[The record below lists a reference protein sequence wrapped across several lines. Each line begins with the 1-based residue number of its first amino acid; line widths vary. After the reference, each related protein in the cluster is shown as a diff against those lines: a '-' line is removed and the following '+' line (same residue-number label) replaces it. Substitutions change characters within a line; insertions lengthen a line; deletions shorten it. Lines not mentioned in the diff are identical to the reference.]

1 MYGKA
6 FVEYLECYKINPWG
20 YPVRKLWIVAPLTDE
35 VTSIIIIQISQITI
49 RNWSL
54 LACSYF
60 HCGFLPSFGTHSFN
74 NYTTQINRY
83 FQELWNIIV
92 FIFIE
97 LFWFID
103 ISFRNESL
111 LILSRKYLKLID
123 IFCTFNFA
131 YNQNYL
137 NCVLLEFLN
146 KV

>member
-74 NYTTQINRY
+74 NYTTRINRY
-83 FQELWNIIV
+83 FQELWNLRLIM
-92 FIFIE
+92 FIE

-103 ISFRNESL
+103 IFDYEKWKNTNSIES
-111 LILSRKYLKLID
+111 IFTLKWIEH
-123 IFCTFNFA
+123 FCNLDFA
-131 YNQNYL
+131 
-137 NCVLLEFLN
+137 
-146 KV
+146 